1 MKIHETRKTWTV
13 QEISYLRCAYA
24 QAVSLK
30 EMERTLNRSI
40 SSINKALIRFQLRQE
55 VETSLKERRKG
66 SASAEKV
73 CLKKARSTSTP
84 EEVQQLQAALT
95 PGLTRYYK
103 RRHRHARYALVE
115 GTTPFAKRV
124 DAQPSPRHRI
134 APPPGSRKT
143 RVAGLYWVDFPKVL
157 EWLHYIRVRIFYVP
171 EGPLGPDHCYEVL
184 DQRLFVGEREYGYK
198 TKTQILLMA
207 NKMRLARN
215 LPIFYVADVTLYA

>member
-1 MKIHETRKTWTV
+1 MKMQETRKTWTI
-13 QEISYLRCAYA
+13 QEISYLRRAYA
-24 QAVSLK
+24 HAVPLK
-30 EMERTLNRSI
+30 EMQTTLNRSI
-40 SSINKALIRFQLRQE
+40 ASINKALIRFEIRHE
-55 VETSLKERRKG
+55 METPLKERRKG
-66 SASAEKV
+66 GDAGKKV
-73 CLKKARSTSTP
+73 FLKKARTTATP
-84 EEVQQLQAALT
+84 EEVRELQAALS

-103 RRHRHARYALVE
+103 RWQSHARYALVE
-115 GTTPFAKRV
+115 GATSFARRV
-124 DAQPSPRHRI
+124 DGKPPSQHRI
-134 APPPGSRKT
+134 APPPGARRT

-171 EGPLGPDHCYEVL
+171 EGPLGPDHCYEVV